1 MKNTVIFV
9 LALFLIIACKQQSDY
24 TLSVPDKSENVVRK
38 GSVIKV
44 KPEKLEYYKMLHAKP
59 WPVVDSMLKICN
71 IRNYSIYYRDGYLFS
86 YLEYTGIDWEA
97 DMAKMAADS
106 STQAWWKETDPC
118 QEPVESAVEGE
129 WWADLEEV
137 YHLD

>member
-1 MKNTVIFV
+1 MKILAPLV
-9 LALFLIIACKQQSDY
+9 LLLLLAIGCKPQSNQE
-24 TLSVPDKSENVVRK
+24 LSPGEVNQKVVRK

-44 KPEKLEYYKMLHAKP
+44 KPEKLEYYKMLHANP
-59 WPVVDSMLKICN
+59 WPTVDSMLKVCN

-86 YLEYTGIDWEA
+86 YLEYSGKDWEA

-106 STQAWWKETDPC
+106 TTQVWWKETDPC
-118 QEPVESAVEGE
+118 QEPVESAGDGV